1 MIDQLT
7 QIGIKEGIFALLF
20 IWLLIDTKKESKAR
34 EDKLYNFL
42 DGMKEEFSKLVHN
55 YESLSSDVE
64 DIKNDIKFK
73 QNKGD

>member
-7 QIGIKEGIFALLF
+7 QIGVKEGIFALLF
-20 IWLLIDTKKESKAR
+20 IWLLVDTKKESKAR

-73 QNKGD
+73 QKGE

>member
-1 MIDQLT
+1 MLEQLA

-20 IWLLIDTKKESKAR
+20 VWLLVDTKQESKTR
-34 EDKLYNFL
+34 EEKLYSFL
-42 DGMKEEFSKLVHN
+42 DGMKDEFAKLVHN

-73 QNKGD
+73 QKGE

>member
-1 MIDQLT
+1 MLEQLA
-7 QIGIKEGIFALLF
+7 QVGLKEGIFALLF
-20 IWLLIDTKKESKAR
+20 IWLLVDTKRESKER

-73 QNKGD
+73 QQKGE

>member
-1 MIDQLT
+1 MLEQLA

-20 IWLLIDTKKESKAR
+20 VWLLVDTKQESKAR
-34 EDKLYNFL
+34 EEKLYNFL
-42 DGMKEEFSKLVHN
+42 DGMKEEFAKLVHN

-73 QNKGD
+73 KDKGE

>member
-1 MIDQLT
+1 MLEQLA
-7 QIGIKEGIFALLF
+7 QVGLKEGIFALLF
-20 IWLLIDTKKESKAR
+20 IWLLVDTKKESKER

-42 DGMKEEFSKLVHN
+42 DGMKDEFSKLVHN

-73 QNKGD
+73 QQKGE